1 MSRPLRRTR
10 GDLISTALIAA
21 VSVVAV
27 GGVWLTAPI
36 RESELTP
43 AESEFVAAAPMETVP
58 TALAETWSAD
68 AGVLPGVHRPL
79 VIDGLVV
86 AHDAHTV
93 RALDPADGTE
103 VWSYTRDLPLCSL
116 GAAWGRVVTT
126 WRAANGCGDVVSI
139 DAGTGQYHRT
149 RSAVSPDE
157 VVAVNSND
165 RVGTVGAERLELWRS
180 DLVRTVEYGKVEGIQ
195 EPHLQPHPGCRL
207 TSALTRSELLAVT
220 EVCGDGTWLRFQEAT
235 PEQSRE
241 PEIRS
246 SVELDSPTAYLVAV
260 GESGAAVID
269 DAEIVSYSD
278 EGTELHRLG
287 VTSPAVEEQ
296 ELPYAPVTADQP
308 HHMTWFDGRHLVLFS
323 PAELEVQHS
332 FDDAVGT
339 GVAAGGRLLVPVVEG
354 IAVVNWETG
363 ETENTIPVDRGDHV
377 GMVTLGVAGE
387 TVVEKRG
394 DRLYGLR

>member
-36 RESELTP
+36 RESELRPPSPSSSPPPPWRPSPLHSRRRGPLTP
-43 AESEFVAAAPMETVP
+43 GSCR
-58 TALAETWSAD
+58 
-68 AGVLPGVHRPL
+68 VHRPL

-180 DLVRTVEYGKVEGIQ
+180 DLVRTVEYGTVEGIRNRTCS
-195 EPHLQPHPGCRL
+195 PTPGAASPAHSPVPNCWRSRR
-207 TSALTRSELLAVT
+207 SA
-220 EVCGDGTWLRFQEAT
+220 GTARGCA
-235 PEQSRE
+235 SRR
-241 PEIRS
+241 PPRS
-246 SVELDSPTAYLVAV
+246 SPASRRSAPPWSSTPPPRIWWPSGNPGRPSSTTPRSSPTP
-260 GESGAAVID
+260 
-269 DAEIVSYSD
+269 
-278 EGTELHRLG
+278 TR
-287 VTSPAVEEQ
+287 
-296 ELPYAPVTADQP
+296 APNSTA
-308 HHMTWFDGRHLVLFS
+308 W
-323 PAELEVQHS
+323 A
-332 FDDAVGT
+332 
-339 GVAAGGRLLVPVVEG
+339 
-354 IAVVNWETG
+354 
-363 ETENTIPVDRGDHV
+363 
-377 GMVTLGVAGE
+377 
-387 TVVEKRG
+387 
-394 DRLYGLR
+394 

>member
-36 RESELTP
+36 RESELRP
-43 AESEFVAAAPMETVP
+43 AESEFVTAAPMETVP

-86 AHDAHTV
+86 SHDAHTV

-241 PEIRS
+241 PVGPLVQLPVADPLGAEDERRC
-246 SVELDSPTAYLVAV
+246 VGHPLRLRLHELVQADLVRICRRGVVPCAQQPLELV
-260 GESGAAVID
+260 GRED
-269 DAEIVSYSD
+269 
-278 EGTELHRLG
+278 
-287 VTSPAVEEQ
+287 
-296 ELPYAPVTADQP
+296 
-308 HHMTWFDGRHLVLFS
+308 
-323 PAELEVQHS
+323 LE
-332 FDDAVGT
+332 
-339 GVAAGGRLLVPVVEG
+339 
-354 IAVVNWETG
+354 
-363 ETENTIPVDRGDHV
+363 
-377 GMVTLGVAGE
+377 
-387 TVVEKRG
+387 
-394 DRLYGLR
+394 

>member
-1 MSRPLRRTR
+1 M
-10 GDLISTALIAA
+10 
-21 VSVVAV
+21 
-27 GGVWLTAPI
+27 
-36 RESELTP
+36 
-43 AESEFVAAAPMETVP
+43 
-58 TALAETWSAD
+58 
-68 AGVLPGVHRPL
+68 
-79 VIDGLVV
+79 
-86 AHDAHTV
+86 
-93 RALDPADGTE
+93 
-103 VWSYTRDLPLCSL
+103 
-116 GAAWGRVVTT
+116 RV
-126 WRAANGCGDVVSI
+126 
-139 DAGTGQYHRT
+139 
-149 RSAVSPDE
+149 
-157 VVAVNSND
+157 
-165 RVGTVGAERLELWRS
+165 
-180 DLVRTVEYGKVEGIQ
+180 
-195 EPHLQPHPGCRL
+195 
-207 TSALTRSELLAVT
+207 
-220 EVCGDGTWLRFQEAT
+220 QEAT

-260 GESGAAVID
+260 GDSGATVID

-308 HHMTWFDGRHLVLFS
+308 HHMTWFAGRHLVLFS
-323 PAELEVQHS
+323 PTELEVQHS

-354 IAVVNWETG
+354 IAVGNWETG

-377 GMVTLGVAGE
+377 GMVILGVAGE